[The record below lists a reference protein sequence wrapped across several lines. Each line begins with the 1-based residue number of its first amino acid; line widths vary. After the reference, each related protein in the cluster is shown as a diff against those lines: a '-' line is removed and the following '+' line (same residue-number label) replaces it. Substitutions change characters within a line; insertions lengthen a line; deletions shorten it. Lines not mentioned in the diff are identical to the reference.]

1 MLPRTLDPETPWYTP
16 RALYYRESDS
26 VEYIRKDVPTVH
38 RRIDEYLTL
47 VLSMRERK
55 LIGFKLKGFRHFY
68 LNTYRFRHDSKES
81 HFLYM
86 IQVLEEAMTYLGDD
100 ILCQDDRR
108 EAYRQASE
116 IAQEDNV
123 IFPDLTSVA

>member
-1 MLPRTLDPETPWYTP
+1 
-16 RALYYRESDS
+16 
-26 VEYIRKDVPTVH
+26 
-38 RRIDEYLTL
+38 
-47 VLSMRERK
+47 MRERK